1 MTDNTIPEPTPAIP
15 PEQAPPDVIGPA
27 LAVETTTNYK
37 LLFAIIGAAVAFVF
51 LTLTIVAFLASDP
64 ARTANIRDMF
74 IIALAVVNIVIGG
87 LLVVLIWQLQSLI
100 FLLRNEVKPML
111 INANQTMNTIRGTTV
126 FMSDNVAK
134 PMVKVASFFSGLK
147 SAASAAGGGMTRS
160 SKKAGSQPS
169 NSNNQPNKP
178 AGS

>member
-1 MTDNTIPEPTPAIP
+1 MTDNTNPEPTPAIP
-15 PEQAPPDVIGPA
+15 PEQAPPSVIGPA

-37 LLFAIIGAAVAFVF
+37 LLFAIIGAVVAFAF
-51 LTLTIVAFLASDP
+51 LTITIIAFLAADP
-64 ARTANIRDMF
+64 ERTANIRDMF
-74 IIALAVVNIVIGG
+74 IIALAVVNIVIGA

-111 INANQTMNTIRGTTV
+111 LNANQTMNTIRGTTV
-126 FMSDNVAK
+126 FMSDNMAR

-147 SAASAAGGGMTRS
+147 SAAAAASGGRNRPSNKT
-160 SKKAGSQPS
+160 GSQPS
-169 NSNNQPNKP
+169 NSNNQPSKP